1 MFKSVPAFMPLL
13 LQALLGWSGMQFLEL
28 EINPEYFMRRR
39 ELADAADATAAKPTR
54 SFSLRRS
61 GSGTGMASSSKL
73 LEKFFSSESSEEKQA
88 KADRARQQVSVREQ
102 CLHAYHIPATKHVLA
117 IVTTTLRYILFLNM
131 SLVGKREPI
140 TAAEW
145 VYILLLLSPLFEEI
159 GQARGSAPNP
169 NP

>member
-1 MFKSVPAFMPLL
+1 M
-13 LQALLGWSGMQFLEL
+13 
-28 EINPEYFMRRR
+28 
-39 ELADAADATAAKPTR
+39 
-54 SFSLRRS
+54 
-61 GSGTGMASSSKL
+61 
-73 LEKFFSSESSEEKQA
+73 
-88 KADRARQQVSVREQ
+88 SVREQ

-159 GQARGSAPNP
+159 GQAKDDDPNP
-169 NP
+169 NPNSNSNPNPNPKPNPNPNPNPNQRLPSRSAKASD